1 MTSPFLRFVH
11 MSPRGSIVF
20 EYGDGEEVCA
30 RLNGDTLTWDDGYV
44 YYRIG
49 RQTDDETG
57 DGMLTGGSIA
67 GDIIPA
73 GHICDMSSVVSTA
86 ATTTT
91 VVHLRKLDGEEL
103 PSLTPLQSA
112 DCLNGDGEAITIPE
126 VLAETDEE
134 KKADAAI
141 VDTGGDA
148 HVKITGRDCVA
159 DYDCD
164 YWYGTGIMD
173 ENMEY
178 RSGDGGVD
186 RRLP

>member
-1 MTSPFLRFVH
+1 MDR
-11 MSPRGSIVF
+11 
-20 EYGDGEEVCA
+20 
-30 RLNGDTLTWDDGYV
+30 
-44 YYRIG
+44 
-49 RQTDDETG
+49 
-57 DGMLTGGSIA
+57 SIA
-67 GDIIPA
+67 GGIIPA
-73 GHICDMSSVVSTA
+73 EHICDMSSVVSTA

-173 ENMEY
+173 GNMEY
-178 RSGDGGVD
+178 RSGDCGGSPDGTEACDHSPRSPTISKTEYAVPAVAAVEEASQASNR
-186 RRLP
+186 RRLS

>member
-1 MTSPFLRFVH
+1 MKDLH
-11 MSPRGSIVF
+11 RG
-20 EYGDGEEVCA
+20 
-30 RLNGDTLTWDDGYV
+30 LTLTL
-44 YYRIG
+44 RMI
-49 RQTDDETG
+49 
-57 DGMLTGGSIA
+57 
-67 GDIIPA
+67 
-73 GHICDMSSVVSTA
+73 STA

-141 VDTGGDA
+141 VDTGGDT

-159 DYDCD
+159 DYDCG

-178 RSGDGGVD
+178 RSGDGGSSPDGNEPSPVARALYDWHLVD
-186 RRLP
+186 FGANFAIDSNRVAWLRHHYEYVKRWWSLGIGIGIG